1 MIETILKC
9 YLTDQYQTRVCVEIR
24 SDRPIPNPVTES
36 SPEDIMRWLD
46 VGGGGPSSEWR
57 WMTEQEIDTFKS
69 EDQ

>member
-1 MIETILKC
+1 VIETILKC
-9 YLTDQYQTRVCVEIR
+9 YLTDQYQTRVCVE
-24 SDRPIPNPVTES
+24 NPVTES